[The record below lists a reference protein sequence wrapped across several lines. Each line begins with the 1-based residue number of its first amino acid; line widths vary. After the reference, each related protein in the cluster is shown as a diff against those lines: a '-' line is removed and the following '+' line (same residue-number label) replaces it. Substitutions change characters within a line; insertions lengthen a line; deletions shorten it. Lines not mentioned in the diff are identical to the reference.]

1 MKRLLLLLALPAAVA
16 SCTDQHYYAEEFSLY
31 YDRPSTTTTSERIDR
46 KEIVYWEKNP
56 KEKKRIGFLKQYE
69 TKVVGSRQYRNCWY
83 IFDSV
88 DKTAIGFITNE
99 GEFYKF
105 DAYGRLGERI
115 GEFKLTPTGL
125 KIFYG
130 VPLDHHIELE
140 DIDPYK

>member
-1 MKRLLLLLALPAAVA
+1 MKRLLLLLALPAAAV
-16 SCTDQHYYAEEFSLY
+16 SCSDQNYYAEEFSLY
-31 YDRPSTTTTSERIDR
+31 YDKPATTTSTERVDR

-69 TKVVGSRQYRNCWY
+69 TKLVGSRQYRNCWY
-83 IFDSV
+83 IYDAV
-88 DKTAIGFITNE
+88 DVKAIGFITNE

-105 DAYGRLGERI
+105 DQYGRLGEFV
-115 GEFKLTPTGL
+115 GPFKLTPTGL

-130 VPLDHHIELE
+130 YPLDHHIELE